1 MLEYIRIKENK
12 YDLFRHKRSNGGI
25 IMKEPKSQEEK
36 KAIYLHYIETAD
48 KLEKRANYNL
58 N

>member
-1 MLEYIRIKENK
+1 
-12 YDLFRHKRSNGGI
+12 
-25 IMKEPKSQEEK
+25 MKEPKSQEEK